1 MCCPAKAGRRADLTQ
16 ARRLPSRLP
25 SNAPVGEIRRAFWL
39 LRGGGQ
45 GRGRTADLPLFR
57 RLA

>member
-25 SNAPVGEIRRAFWL
+25 SNAPVGEIRRRFGCSEVVV
-39 LRGGGQ
+39 RGGVEPP
-45 GRGRTADLPLFR
+45 TFR
-57 RLA
+57 